1 MPVYAQGMC
10 CDMKCMSW
18 PHSVLA
24 LKAQC
29 QSSTSNASTICY
41 GVLRAL
47 ACASGC
53 LTLHDVVQVVALL
66 YYTVSY
72 FPGGTNGVKF
82 VMKMAFGAF
91 MNCCRGMQRAVT
103 G

>member
-1 MPVYAQGMC
+1 M
-10 CDMKCMSW
+10 
-18 PHSVLA
+18 
-24 LKAQC
+24 
-29 QSSTSNASTICY
+29 
-41 GVLRAL
+41 
-47 ACASGC
+47 
-53 LTLHDVVQVVALL
+53 QVVALL

-72 FPGGTNGVKF
+72 FPGGTNGVRF